1 MTGRSAED
9 VAESRSTTSLRI
21 NARSSR
27 RRRSPGLSAEIVLVL
42 IQGLLVMTTTG
53 ADETNLGLV
62 IAAAL
67 DQFTYPE

>member
-1 MTGRSAED
+1 MPLRHVPFA
-9 VAESRSTTSLRI
+9 STL
-21 NARSSR
+21 APLG
-27 RRRSPGLSAEIVLVL
+27 RRSLGLSAEILLVL

-67 DQFTYPE
+67 DQFT